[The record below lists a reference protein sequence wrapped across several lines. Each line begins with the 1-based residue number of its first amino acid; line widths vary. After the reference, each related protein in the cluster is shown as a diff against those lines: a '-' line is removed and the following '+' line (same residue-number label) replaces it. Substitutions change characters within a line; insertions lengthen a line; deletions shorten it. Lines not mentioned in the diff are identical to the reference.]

1 MAIVGCFFLI
11 SVNANLLVSN
21 GLSLFSLWS
30 SSILIPLL
38 WPYLTC
44 FNTKL
49 YFYHNAENNYGTSD
63 DSTAFMMFNLFPTP
77 VFLWRGPNVISFL
90 FISSPIFFF
99 FLPKIYLLLF
109 PLSCYIIFFQ
119 IPLSFPFGSTAWKL
133 Y

>member
-1 MAIVGCFFLI
+1 MEIVGCFFLI
-11 SVNANLLVSN
+11 SVNANLLVWN
-21 GLSLFSLWS
+21 GLSPFSLWS

-38 WPYLTC
+38 RPHLTC

-49 YFYHNAENNYGTSD
+49 YFYHNAENNNGTSD
-63 DSTAFMMFNLFPTP
+63 NSTAFMMFNLFPTP
-77 VFLWRGPNVISFL
+77 IFLCRAPNVISFL
-90 FISSPIFFF
+90 FILSPIFFF

-119 IPLSFPFGSTAWKL
+119 ISLSFPFGSTAWKL